1 MDVLYIKLYIK
12 QIFKVLKLSLQFLNT
27 HLNQSNV
34 SNTFP
39 VLYITVL
46 QKCLEKYGKEIMFN
60 IGNSILLQDFL
71 PINL

>member
-1 MDVLYIKLYIK
+1 MDVLYVKLYIK

-39 VLYITVL
+39 ELYITVL